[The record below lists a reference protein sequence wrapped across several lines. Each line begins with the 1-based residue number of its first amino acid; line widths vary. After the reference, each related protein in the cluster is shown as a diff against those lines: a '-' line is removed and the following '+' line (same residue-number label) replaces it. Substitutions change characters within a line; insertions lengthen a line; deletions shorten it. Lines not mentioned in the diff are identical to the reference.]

1 MKYPGTLL
9 LFFAL
14 GTILSISA
22 CHKTPREVDKPEPID
37 IYHTLPE
44 ITQEGKN
51 TFGCKVNGEV
61 WVPRVELFVPWYT
74 LDFQFSEA
82 DFKGV
87 GNIMCRVLTEK
98 QDEFMQIVFGPT
110 YFSPG
115 PYIQNLQQGRSTHAS
130 LRVLD
135 DDYHSIDKD
144 STLNK
149 VNVQFIDAENN
160 IVSGTFEFKLY
171 NVSDPGDTIRFS
183 EGRFDLRY

>member
-1 MKYPGTLL
+1 MKHVA

-61 WVPRVELFVPWYT
+61 WVPRVEILVPWYT

-82 DFKGV
+82 DFEGG
-87 GNIMCRVLTEK
+87 GNITCRILSK
-98 QDEFMQIVFGPT
+98 DQDDFMQIVFGPT
-110 YFSPG
+110 FFNTGSYDMTLGSGNYTDMYLRSSNNYFYTEP
-115 PYIQNLQQGRSTHAS
+115 R
-130 LRVLD
+130 D
-135 DDYHSIDKD
+135 SIR
-144 STLNK
+144 NK
-149 VNVQFIDAENN
+149 VNVLYIDTDKN
-160 IVSGTFEFKLY
+160 IVAGTFEFKLY
-171 NVSDPGDTIRFS
+171 NDTNPKDTIRIS
-183 EGRFDLRY
+183 EGRFDLHY

>member
-1 MKYPGTLL
+1 MKHVA

-14 GTILSISA
+14 CTLLSISA

-82 DFKGV
+82 NLKGN
-87 GNIMCRVLTEK
+87 GLIGCRLLTES
-98 QDEFMQIVFGPT
+98 DDDFMVVVFGPT
-110 YFSPG
+110 NFKPGAYF
-115 PYIQNLQQGRSTHAS
+115 QNDQADNVTYSS
-130 LRVLD
+130 LRLSSLG
-135 DDYHSIDKD
+135 YHSENKD
-144 STLNK
+144 SSYNL
-149 VNVQFIDAENN
+149 VNVNFIDTESN
-160 IVSGTFEFKLY
+160 IVSGTFQFKLY
-171 NVSDPGDTIRFS
+171 NDMNPNDTIHIT